1 MTQVNIKQY
10 SNPIHVCAAARKRA
24 ALSLTDPTIKLTR
37 LEKAFAEAMKR

>member
-1 MTQVNIKQY
+1 MKISQY
-10 SNPIHVCAAARKRA
+10 SNPQTVCARARERA

>member
-1 MTQVNIKQY
+1 MKVSQY
-10 SNPIHVCAAARKRA
+10 SNPQQVCAQARKRA

>member
-1 MTQVNIKQY
+1 MKVSQY
-10 SNPIHVCAAARKRA
+10 SNPETVCAQARKRA